1 MTPNPDAGFLGLFV
15 LMGLFGLAT
24 AVFFVWAVRAGLV
37 RDDESPK
44 YRMLDDEGSVPAAP
58 PDAPEGGP
66 HG

>member
-1 MTPNPDAGFLGLFV
+1 MTPNPDAGFLGLFA

-37 RDDESPK
+37 RDDEAPK
-44 YRMLDDEGSVPAAP
+44 YRMLDDEGTGPASPA
-58 PDAPEGGP
+58 DAPEGGL